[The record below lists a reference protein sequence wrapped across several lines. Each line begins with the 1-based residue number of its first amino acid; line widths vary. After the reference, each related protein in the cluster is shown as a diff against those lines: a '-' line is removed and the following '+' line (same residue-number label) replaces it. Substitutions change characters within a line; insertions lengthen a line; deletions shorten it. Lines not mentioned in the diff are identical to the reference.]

1 MDCDAV
7 VSADWSPCVT
17 AAAGL
22 QSNFPACRSAHTID
36 KSHSWLL
43 HRGKWSLYCFSE
55 TNVGSRQGRSHFQ
68 SQGKTTQTHTHLLLH
83 TASHSV
89 KLLFPHFHFSLS
101 LHTKTHLFLLSSPCF
116 PPTSLFFFFF
126 SGLLHF
132 FQGGNFNKLPA
143 TESIESCR
151 AIPKSCSEAH
161 LLFLLLYNWPLLC
174 KVTGCHP
181 QHIHVSRVSIQVNG
195 HTQKRH
201 HTGEIQN

>member
-7 VSADWSPCVT
+7 VSADWGPCVT

-43 HRGKWSLYCFSE
+43 YRGKWSLYCFSE

-116 PPTSLFFFFF
+116 PPSVFTF
-126 SGLLHF
+126 SFLVCSISFKVAISINPPRPNQLKVAEQSPKVF
-132 FQGGNFNKLPA
+132 RKL
-143 TESIESCR
+143 TFY
-151 AIPKSCSEAH
+151 
-161 LLFLLLYNWPLLC
+161 FL
-174 KVTGCHP
+174 
-181 QHIHVSRVSIQVNG
+181 
-195 HTQKRH
+195 
-201 HTGEIQN
+201 

>member
-7 VSADWSPCVT
+7 VSAHWGPCVT

-68 SQGKTTQTHTHLLLH
+68 SQRKTTQTHTHLLLH

-116 PPTSLFFFFF
+116 PPPLFFFFF
-126 SGLLHF
+126 SGLLYF
-132 FQGGNFNKLPA
+132 SQAGNFNKSLNQLKVA
-143 TESIESCR
+143 EQS
-151 AIPKSCSEAH
+151 PKVFRKLAFYFLYCITG
-161 LLFLLLYNWPLLC
+161 LFSA
-174 KVTGCHP
+174 K
-181 QHIHVSRVSIQVNG
+181 
-195 HTQKRH
+195 
-201 HTGEIQN
+201 